1 MSFKSL
7 TVVCR
12 LIISLFVICGLMRPL
27 LSASPRWSLH
37 PNFLML
43 KHKDLAAVWPQWK
56 SALTTI
62 WLNKRTHKK
71 KKKGRKGRRWGEG
84 KNRDGERNSCI
95 FKAVLMK
102 GYYFSQLKG
111 CGEGERL
118 DFNGS
123 YLCMHGGGKKKK
135 RKHTNLLFAPQPCHI
150 PD

>member
-12 LIISLFVICGLMRPL
+12 LIIFLFVICGLMRPL

-56 SALTTI
+56 SVLTTI
-62 WLNKRTHKK
+62 WLNKRTHTQ
-71 KKKGRKGRRWGEG
+71 KKGRIGRRWGAG

-118 DFNGS
+118 DFNRS
-123 YLCMHGGGKKKK
+123 YLCMHGVVGG
-135 RKHTNLLFAPQPCHI
+135 RKHTNLLFAPQQCHI